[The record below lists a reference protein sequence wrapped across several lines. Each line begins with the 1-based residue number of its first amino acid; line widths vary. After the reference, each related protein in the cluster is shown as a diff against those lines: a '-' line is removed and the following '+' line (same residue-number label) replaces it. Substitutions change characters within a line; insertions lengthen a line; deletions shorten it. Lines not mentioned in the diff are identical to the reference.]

1 MRKVKR
7 LSIVIVAL
15 VAVCAA
21 VWLFRSGDRLPAE
34 QPENPA
40 QRRSAQPARV
50 QRKAIPKK
58 ERAKRSPSERR
69 AKPVIMHV
77 EADDDDELQPA
88 DKALAERIE
97 KALEDEDFK
106 AAAACAVEAQASG
119 AVSVRKAMVD
129 ALGWFGDKAIPE
141 LHDARMWTACAEVMR
156 QMMDECSTAQEAT
169 RLMVHYARNRIQAGR
184 GGTMFIADAKRGFMI
199 DLGSGYAEAK
209 ELTGGMIIITNCM
222 HLPGVEEFSIKPV
235 TGVRSDRAREANT
248 RAELR
253 KRRINGKY
261 TVKGTMETSRLLC
274 KKDMKE
280 KYPCRRNSLGG
291 CCFEIDPEFPAELT
305 TAYLALG
312 PQQHTVY
319 LPTPM
324 ALKQFPKEIVDSS
337 WADMAYKLREQVGY
351 DHQYLARFDAFE
363 ERILAEYDRTRD
375 EARELLKAGKKAE
388 AVKLLN
394 ERYQKHYA
402 EALAL
407 LRDIAADAA
416 ANPPQ
421 GEKKPADL

>member
-1 MRKVKR
+1 MTHVY
-7 LSIVIVAL
+7 
-15 VAVCAA
+15 
-21 VWLFRSGDRLPAE
+21 
-34 QPENPA
+34 
-40 QRRSAQPARV
+40 
-50 QRKAIPKK
+50 
-58 ERAKRSPSERR
+58 
-69 AKPVIMHV
+69 AKPLLT
-77 EADDDDELQPA
+77 A
-88 DKALAERIE
+88 ALIAGL
-97 KALEDEDFK
+97 APF
-106 AAAACAVEAQASG
+106 AAACTSWMIHPSVSASG
-119 AVSVRKAMVD
+119 MMLVQKCRDSRVTPLDADIRRSRHGVKWMRIGMFKHVALFAVNEKGLVAIMNDGDDLTLKHP
-129 ALGWFGDKAIPE
+129 DKAIPE

-156 QMMDECSTAQEAT
+156 QMMDECTTAQEAT

-291 CCFEIDPEFPAELT
+291 CCFEIDPEFPVELT

-363 ERILAEYDRTRD
+363 ERVLAEYDRTRD

-407 LRDIAADAA
+407 MREIAADAA